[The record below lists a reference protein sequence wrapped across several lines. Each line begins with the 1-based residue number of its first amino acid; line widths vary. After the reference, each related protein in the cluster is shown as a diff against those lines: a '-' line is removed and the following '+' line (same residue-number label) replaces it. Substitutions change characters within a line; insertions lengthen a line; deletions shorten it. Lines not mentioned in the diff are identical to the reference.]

1 MKVFPRTLRQD
12 RDGFAIIP
20 RPRCQ
25 TWPRAWWAAE
35 IDRWPA
41 VLLLDDPI
49 PPLSSASCSDH
60 WRTFTCRP
68 SYASQRV
75 YVDVLVLTDQSRTAL
90 NRAGNTLL
98 VLGPLGPR
106 VAWQNTRY
114 MPGKPGM
121 ASSGTDLRKTICV
134 CFMLGWLILWW
145 TISDSAHFD
154 YKIAHRREFA
164 P

>member
-1 MKVFPRTLRQD
+1 MGR
-12 RDGFAIIP
+12 RD
-20 RPRCQ
+20 
-25 TWPRAWWAAE
+25 WPLACSPATG
-35 IDRWPA
+35 WP
-41 VLLLDDPI
+41 V

-75 YVDVLVLTDQSRTAL
+75 YAVDALVLTDQSRTAL
-90 NRAGNTLL
+90 NRAGNILL

-106 VAWQNTRY
+106 VEWQNTRY

-154 YKIAHRREFA
+154 YKTAHRRVPPLENRLSSPHFKA
-164 P
+164 TSTDEATPSWAS